1 MKFVVVLQS
10 ESTIGDRDGGCVGG
24 GFEEG
29 KGGSV
34 GKQGLVSFVDR

>member
-1 MKFVVVLQS
+1 MKFVIVLQS
-10 ESTIGDRDGGCVGG
+10 EPTIGDRDGGCVGG

-29 KGGSV
+29 KGGGV